1 MFQKISFAY
10 EFIPTRVVFF
20 GKFIS
25 HGSVATQLK
34 CGGIFNNHLIASC
47 PQNVS
52 VNCENR
58 LITGEDMGS
67 GKFTWDYI
75 HYSVVSFNVNLDV
88 RLIVQCI
95 YAYSVNVS
103 IPCQSN

>member
-1 MFQKISFAY
+1 
-10 EFIPTRVVFF
+10 
-20 GKFIS
+20 
-25 HGSVATQLK
+25 
-34 CGGIFNNHLIASC
+34 
-47 PQNVS
+47 
-52 VNCENR
+52 
-58 LITGEDMGS
+58 MGS